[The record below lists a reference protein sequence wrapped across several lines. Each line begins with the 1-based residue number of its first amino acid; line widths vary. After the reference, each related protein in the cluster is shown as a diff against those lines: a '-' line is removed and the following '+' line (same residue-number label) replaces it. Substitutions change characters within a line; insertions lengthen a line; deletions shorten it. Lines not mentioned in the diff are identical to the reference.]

1 MTDRKL
7 TTADVQGLAAVFDAA
22 ARSAKVARA
31 LATGD
36 VIYGTARGVG
46 DESGAVTDV
55 DFRDRFLRV
64 TSTAGFEHFWPVS
77 HLAEEVLDGRF
88 AVDYEPPVRP
98 LSEQLGPEYKD
109 KWQEPTPEVR
119 DGQ

>member
-36 VIYGTARGVG
+36 VIYGTARAIG
-46 DESGAVTDV
+46 DEWGASIPDV

-64 TSTAGFEHFWPVS
+64 TSTSGFEHFWPVS
-77 HLAEEVLDGRF
+77 ELAKEVLDGHF
-88 AVDYEPPVRP
+88 AIDYEPPVRP

-109 KWQEPTPEVR
+109 NWQEPEVR